1 MQSLLM
7 KHDTA
12 IQRLEVSSALMVK
25 LWQMV
30 GAVALVALGA
40 WLTAMLAGVPDVPKS
55 FINALC
61 RRLLRDD
68 LTTEERADVGRLI
81 GNCSRP
87 NKTTPPK

>member
-1 MQSLLM
+1 
-7 KHDTA
+7 
-12 IQRLEVSSALMVK
+12 MVK

-68 LTTEERADVGRLI
+68 LTTEERADMGRLI
-81 GNCSRP
+81 EAIAAGRTKRRRQNRRRG
-87 NKTTPPK
+87 KD